1 MSKEEG
7 KKNKRRRRA
16 QNKKKSGGWGAVT
29 SPTLPQPAGPTT
41 GQAELPLI
49 RSVDVQPSSPVSP
62 STPVEPVLSGS
73 GGERETTGPPRLSSV
88 SGSGVTSTPSEIPW
102 SPPSIPNKGAGAV
115 SDYRYAFVVFITG
128 FVTLLGLVAFL
139 SLSRS
144 RAEGRS
150 YVCNTE
156 DCRAHARLL
165 TKRLNWTLDPCE
177 DFGAFVCSAVR
188 SPSEQSE
195 VFRTVLDEMRLS
207 WYLRLRDTLSRG
219 SLKLPVGK
227 RALAMYAMC
236 RDQYPTDAPDVPLF
250 LFFLR
255 LHGLKWPERPL
266 SFEPPLQLILRL
278 AYLWQSPFWMSVSVL
293 KVPDNST
300 RTGTRLRLR
309 IRPSMFVPILLYH
322 HRIAKSVYTTYWEQF
337 LYHIYPNSS
346 TRPALNETAIKEV
359 RDMEG
364 HILETLSLVGKT
376 MQPKPMAFPLAELS
390 SHVPNAST
398 VEWLR
403 SLRNSI
409 PSEQEFNFTDEVLC
423 STTPPVADYRMLID
437 YFGNAY
443 KAAAYLPVFCG
454 HHLEASYKVLVL
466 ALDIASRFEARDV
479 KIINDGF
486 EDLVFTALEMVNSSN
501 WMDGESK
508 VRLSEKIL
516 TVKKSLWPP
525 EAAVNVDM
533 LDQVYGDFPED
544 RASFAAKSLSTRMM
558 ASHVSDDRS
567 GRSLFPE
574 VPAFSIAYTAM
585 KQAHVRDGSVPME
598 LRVDLP
604 EDKTFFITLCYILC
618 STSGDNRANDFDCN
632 KVARNSKAFAKAFK
646 CPEGSKMNPEKKC
659 NFFVK

>member
-1 MSKEEG
+1 MSSARDKPAMRWRVYKERPPEALASVQEG
-7 KKNKRRRRA
+7 R
-16 QNKKKSGGWGAVT
+16 
-29 SPTLPQPAGPTT
+29 
-41 GQAELPLI
+41 
-49 RSVDVQPSSPVSP
+49 
-62 STPVEPVLSGS
+62 
-73 GGERETTGPPRLSSV
+73 
-88 SGSGVTSTPSEIPW
+88 PSEIPW

-409 PSEQEFNFTDEVLC
+409 PSEQEFNFTDEVLV
-423 STTPPVADYRMLID
+423 SDIHLLLTVNDLLRKYDEAQLNMHFTWLLVQYYAPVADYRMLID

-558 ASHVSDDRS
+558 ASHVSMT
-567 GRSLFPE
+567 GPYE
-574 VPAFSIAYTAM
+574 EAM
-585 KQAHVRDGSVPME
+585 LLPWNSVPGNVLYDYVSNTIEIPTGIIAAPAYYTNGAKSMLYGGLLFLLATRLVQAFDSE
-598 LRVDLP
+598 GIKWTPSGTKADS
-604 EDKTFFITLCYILC
+604 IL
-618 STSGDNRANDFDCN
+618 SNGTMF
-632 KVARNSKAFAKAFK
+632 
-646 CPEGSKMNPEKKC
+646 
-659 NFFVK
+659 

>member
-16 QNKKKSGGWGAVT
+16 QNKKSQEDGNPQRPLVVASPSKNCSWEVSHIARGAVT

-115 SDYRYAFVVFITG
+115 SDYRYAFVVFITV
-128 FVTLLGLVAFL
+128 FVALLGLVAFL

-236 RDQYPTDAPDVPLF
+236 RDRYPTDVPDVPLF

-278 AYLWQSPFWMSVSVL
+278 AYLWQCPFWMSVSVL

-409 PSEQEFNFTDEVLC
+409 PSEQEFNFTDEVLV
-423 STTPPVADYRMLID
+423 SDIHLLLTVNDLLRKYDEAQLNMHFTWLLVQYYAPVADYRMLID

-486 EDLVFTALEMVNSSN
+486 EDLVFTALEMVNASN

-567 GRSLFPE
+567 
-574 VPAFSIAYTAM
+574 
-585 KQAHVRDGSVPME
+585 VRGSDAAALEQRTGQRP
-598 LRVDLP
+598 L
-604 EDKTFFITLCYILC
+604 
-618 STSGDNRANDFDCN
+618 
-632 KVARNSKAFAKAFK
+632 
-646 CPEGSKMNPEKKC
+646 
-659 NFFVK
+659 